1 MLHVGL
7 CLVALFV
14 VSITHWVYKWRN
26 LKCNGTLPPGSMGWP
41 LLGETLQFIA
51 PSHTLD
57 TSAFIKNRIK
67 RYGSIFRTS
76 LFGSRVIVS
85 TDSELSYMVFQQEGR
100 SFESW
105 YPPSFRKVLGN
116 QSLAFMHGGL
126 RKYLKNMVLTVIGSQ
141 SLKNIFS
148 EVETVATRNME
159 RWVSQETTELKTAV
173 ADMIYEFM
181 GKKMISYDPVE
192 KPSENLRENYEA
204 FVRGLYSFPL
214 EIPGTAYYKCLQ
226 GRKKVMM
233 MLKNMLEERQAKPNE
248 VQNDF
253 FDYVIEE
260 LKKNDTTL
268 TEEISLDLIFG
279 LLFANHESTSQA
291 ITLAIKFLT
300 DNPRALKE
308 LAEEHELI
316 LKKREKPEAGLT
328 WEEYKSMTFT
338 FQIINETLRLGNI
351 APVAFSK
358 ALTDIKFKDYT
369 IPSGWVVMVCSPAV
383 HLDPVNY
390 KDPLKFNPWRWEG
403 MELKGSSKT
412 FMVFGGA
419 QRYCVGADLAR
430 LQMAIFLHCL
440 VTKYWWQ
447 PIKGGDIVRT
457 PALQFPNGFHVQF
470 FEKDKQ
476 Q

>member
-1 MLHVGL
+1 MVTSKSSLFRPTTCSVCKTYLTL
-7 CLVALFV
+7 CFRLLIKVLCSIFTFPSHNLDVNQSLFV

-57 TSAFIKNRIK
+57 TSAFIKKRIK

-105 YPPSFRKVLGN
+105 YPPRFRKVLGN
-116 QSLAFMHGGL
+116 QSLAFMHGSL
-126 RKYLKNMVLTVIGSQ
+126 RKYLKNMVLTVIGPQ

-148 EVETVATRNME
+148 EVETVATGNME

-181 GKKMISYDPVE
+181 GKKMISYDPAE

-226 GRKKVMM
+226 G
-233 MLKNMLEERQAKPNE
+233 P
-248 VQNDF
+248 
-253 FDYVIEE
+253 
-260 LKKNDTTL
+260 T
-268 TEEISLDLIFG
+268 
-279 LLFANHESTSQA
+279 
-291 ITLAIKFLT
+291 FLT

>member
-7 CLVALFV
+7 CLAALFV

-57 TSAFIKNRIK
+57 TSAFIKKRIK

-105 YPPSFRKVLGN
+105 YPPRFRKVLGN
-116 QSLAFMHGGL
+116 QSLAFMHGSL
-126 RKYLKNMVLTVIGSQ
+126 RKYLKNMVLTVIGPQ

-148 EVETVATRNME
+148 EVETVATGNME

-181 GKKMISYDPVE
+181 GKKMISYDPAE

-226 GRKKVMM
+226 VD
-233 MLKNMLEERQAKPNE
+233 N
-248 VQNDF
+248 
-253 FDYVIEE
+253 I
-260 LKKNDTTL
+260 
-268 TEEISLDLIFG
+268 LI
-279 LLFANHESTSQA
+279 
-291 ITLAIKFLT
+291 I
-300 DNPRALKE
+300 
-308 LAEEHELI
+308 
-316 LKKREKPEAGLT
+316 
-328 WEEYKSMTFT
+328 
-338 FQIINETLRLGNI
+338 
-351 APVAFSK
+351 
-358 ALTDIKFKDYT
+358 
-369 IPSGWVVMVCSPAV
+369 
-383 HLDPVNY
+383 
-390 KDPLKFNPWRWEG
+390 FN
-403 MELKGSSKT
+403 LY
-412 FMVFGGA
+412 A
-419 QRYCVGADLAR
+419 
-430 LQMAIFLHCL
+430 
-440 VTKYWWQ
+440 
-447 PIKGGDIVRT
+447 
-457 PALQFPNGFHVQF
+457 
-470 FEKDKQ
+470 
-476 Q
+476 